1 LFRSLNYI
9 ASERW
14 IQMFHTISDI
24 LGLLKFFIVGDYFFS
39 LPKRKSAPTI
49 FFFIILTGAIS
60 IIFSKIANPVLLFF
74 LYILFIYIAMCM
86 YYRTSKQLLLI
97 YTCIMDIVFSFL
109 DQMGYILIKSALQL
123 CKCKIPN
130 SILEILTSC
139 TLLILL
145 YFLGKFFHKKLNTRL
160 QSIEKKYIF
169 LFLFVLVVDSAIVTT
184 LGDFALNTYI
194 KKNHILFE
202 IIYLGVVIG
211 IFFQLFLVIALI
223 VSRNTYRE
231 KEALATQ
238 FLNEQQQHYAYLKNR
253 ERETR
258 KFRHDLKNHMF
269 VLTSLY
275 EKQEFDQFGH
285 YLETM
290 KEKINTLNTPIQV
303 HNEIADAILNKFYY
317 EGKEKNISLHV
328 QGHFPTPCKISAFD
342 LCTILSNLLSNA
354 MQAQTKCEGGE
365 INIGIHY
372 STTEIFLTIENQYFQ
387 EPLQEKGT
395 FRTRKKDI
403 QNHGF
408 GLENVKECVEKNH
421 GTITIETEHN
431 QFKVLLSL
439 YNN

>member
-1 LFRSLNYI
+1 
-9 ASERW
+9 
-14 IQMFHTISDI
+14 
-24 LGLLKFFIVGDYFFS
+24 
-39 LPKRKSAPTI
+39 
-49 FFFIILTGAIS
+49 
-60 IIFSKIANPVLLFF
+60 
-74 LYILFIYIAMCM
+74 
-86 YYRTSKQLLLI
+86 
-97 YTCIMDIVFSFL
+97 
-109 DQMGYILIKSALQL
+109 
-123 CKCKIPN
+123 
-130 SILEILTSC
+130 
-139 TLLILL
+139 
-145 YFLGKFFHKKLNTRL
+145 
-160 QSIEKKYIF
+160 
-169 LFLFVLVVDSAIVTT
+169 
-184 LGDFALNTYI
+184 
-194 KKNHILFE
+194 
-202 IIYLGVVIG
+202 
-211 IFFQLFLVIALI
+211 
-223 VSRNTYRE
+223 
-231 KEALATQ
+231 
-238 FLNEQQQHYAYLKNR
+238 
-253 ERETR
+253 
-258 KFRHDLKNHMF
+258 
-269 VLTSLY
+269 
-275 EKQEFDQFGH
+275 
-285 YLETM
+285 M

>member
-1 LFRSLNYI
+1 
-9 ASERW
+9 
-14 IQMFHTISDI
+14 MFHTISDI
-24 LGLLKFFIVGDYFFS
+24 LGLLNFFIVSDYFFS

-49 FFFIILTGAIS
+49 FFFIILTGAVS
-60 IIFSKIANPVLLFF
+60 IVFSKISNPVLLFF
-74 LYILFIYIAMCM
+74 LYILFIYIAMCT

-109 DQMGYILIKSALQL
+109 EQMGYILIKSALQL

-238 FLNEQQQHYAYLKNR
+238 FLNEQQQHYAY
-253 ERETR
+253 
-258 KFRHDLKNHMF
+258 
-269 VLTSLY
+269 
-275 EKQEFDQFGH
+275 
-285 YLETM
+285 
-290 KEKINTLNTPIQV
+290 
-303 HNEIADAILNKFYY
+303 
-317 EGKEKNISLHV
+317 
-328 QGHFPTPCKISAFD
+328 
-342 LCTILSNLLSNA
+342 
-354 MQAQTKCEGGE
+354 
-365 INIGIHY
+365 
-372 STTEIFLTIENQYFQ
+372 
-387 EPLQEKGT
+387 
-395 FRTRKKDI
+395 
-403 QNHGF
+403 
-408 GLENVKECVEKNH
+408 
-421 GTITIETEHN
+421 
-431 QFKVLLSL
+431 
-439 YNN
+439 